1 MGCEGPSVVAG
12 PTTVGSLVDMAG
24 PGCVWWKDPALFSGY
39 WRTGLAV
46 RPGRSW
52 GWCSP
57 AEGWGQF
64 PGLLAAGLTGVSGCH
79 SLFNKTTVHLNN
91 LESIKD

>member
-1 MGCEGPSVVAG
+1 MGCKGPSVVAG
-12 PTTVGSLVDMAG
+12 PMTVGSLVDMAG
-24 PGCVWWKDPALFSGY
+24 SLCVWWKDPALSSGY
-39 WRTGLAV
+39 WPTGLAV

-52 GWCSP
+52 GWSP

-79 SLFNKTTVHLNN
+79 SLFNKTTVHFNN